1 MLPIKLETGRV
12 ISAACVLS
20 TILFL
25 SLPSV
30 TYAATYTMRISHA
43 AAVGDPR
50 DFGAKE
56 IAKILNAK
64 NSCDLAV
71 QVYPDSQ
78 LGGSTTIVEQVQQ
91 GYIQAAIMPSSYLV
105 GTAPIFGLMD
115 LPYFLPQDEK
125 ALLKLYQSQPMK
137 EFLGEATKKGII
149 ALDIWN
155 SGYMQWASNK
165 PLLSPEDYKGVV
177 VRVMPSKVLI
187 ESAKIMGMQPVTMNV
202 TDLYQALQS
211 GAVQAEANPI
221 NTQADMKFYEV
232 AKTISMTSHG
242 ALNEVF
248 MVSKA
253 WWDSVPQ
260 SCQTEIQDAVKRG
273 GDTNNTSIDTIN
285 ARDAEMMKKFGV
297 TFVYPTADQN
307 AALADVVRDKA
318 EAYFVGQVGDQGQK
332 YIDAFNNEVKLLTA
346 ENAKN

>member
-1 MLPIKLETGRV
+1 MSLFELKSHR
-12 ISAACVLS
+12 AASTACALS
-20 TILFL
+20 VALLL
-25 SLPSV
+25 SVPGV
-30 TYAATYTMRISHA
+30 AQAAKFTMRISHA
-43 AAVGDPR
+43 AAVDDPR
-50 DFGAKE
+50 DIGAKA

-105 GTAPIFGLMD
+105 GTAPIFGMMD

-125 ALLKLYQSQPMK
+125 VLLKLYRSEPMK
-137 EFLGEATKKGII
+137 AFLGEATKKSII

-155 SGYMQWASNK
+155 SGYMQWAANK
-165 PLLSPEDYKGVV
+165 PLLTPEDYKGVI

-187 ESAKIMGMQPVTMNV
+187 ESAKIMGMQPLTMNV

-232 AKTISMTSHG
+232 AKTLSMTSHG
-242 ALNEVF
+242 TLNEVF
-248 MVSKA
+248 MISKT
-253 WWDSVPQ
+253 WWESVPK
-260 SCQTEIQDAVKRG
+260 SCQAEIQDAVMRG
-273 GDTNNTSIDTIN
+273 GDVNNESIDTIN
-285 ARDAEMMKKFGV
+285 ARDAEMMKKAGV
-297 TFVYPTADQN
+297 KFVYPTQEQN
-307 AALADVVRDKA
+307 DALAAVVRDKA
-318 EAYFVGQVGDQGQK
+318 EAYFVGQVGEAGKK
-332 YIDAFNNEVKLLTA
+332 YIDSFNA
-346 ENAKN
+346 EIKRLSAAK

>member
-1 MLPIKLETGRV
+1 MSIIEFKSNRTIFAATVL
-12 ISAACVLS
+12 SAALC
-20 TILFL
+20 L
-25 SLPSV
+25 SLPAPAS
-30 TYAATYTMRISHA
+30 AAKYTMRISHA
-43 AAVGDPR
+43 AAIDDPR
-50 DFGAKE
+50 DIGAKE

-64 NSCDLAV
+64 NSCDLTV

-91 GYIQAAIMPSSYLV
+91 GYVQAAIMPSSYLV
-105 GTAPIFGLMD
+105 GTAPIFGMMD

-125 ALLKLYQSQPMK
+125 VLLKLYQSKPMK

-165 PLLSPEDYKGVV
+165 PLLAPADYKGVV

-248 MVSKA
+248 MVSKV
-253 WWDSVPQ
+253 WWNSLPQ
-260 SCQTEIQDAVKRG
+260 SCRAEVQDAVMHG
-273 GDTNNTSIDTIN
+273 GRANNESIDTIN
-285 ARDAEMMKKFGV
+285 ARDAEMMKKSGV
-297 TFVYPTADQN
+297 KFVHPTADQN
-307 AALADVVRDKA
+307 IALAAAVRDKA
-318 EAYFVGQVGDQGQK
+318 EAYFVGLVGEQGQK
-332 YIDAFNNEVKLLTA
+332 YITAFKEEIERLGK

>member
-1 MLPIKLETGRV
+1 MPLTKSKLDRV
-12 ISAACVLS
+12 ASAVCLLGTVVCLS
-20 TILFL
+20 
-25 SLPSV
+25 SPSMAQ
-30 TYAATYTMRISHA
+30 AAKYTMRISHA

-50 DFGAKE
+50 DIGAKE

-91 GYIQAAIMPSSYLV
+91 GYIQAAVMPSSYLV
-105 GTAPIFGLMD
+105 GTAPIFGMMD

-125 ALLKLYQSQPMK
+125 ILLKLYRSQPMK
-137 EFLGEATKKGII
+137 DFLGEATKKGII

-155 SGYMQWASNK
+155 SGYMHWAANK
-165 PLLSPEDYKGVV
+165 PLLTPEDYKGVV
-177 VRVMPSKVLI
+177 TRVMPSKVLI
-187 ESAKIMGMQPVTMNV
+187 ESAKITGMQPVTMNV

-211 GAVQAEANPI
+211 GAVHAEANPI

-232 AKTISMTSHG
+232 AKTITMTSHG

-248 MVSKA
+248 MVSKT

-260 SCQTEIQDAVKRG
+260 NCQAEIQDAVKRG
-273 GDTNNTSIDTIN
+273 GDVNNESIDTIN
-285 ARDAEMMKKFGV
+285 ARDEEMMKKAGV
-297 TFVYPTADQN
+297 TFVYPTAEQN
-307 AALADVVRDKA
+307 AALANAVRHEA
-318 EAYFVGQVGDQGQK
+318 ETYFISQVGDQGRS
-332 YIDAFNNEVKLLTA
+332 YIEAFNNEIHRLTE